1 MPILFTK
8 GVLQET
14 PSNSFR
20 GDPLTRS
27 SRAALRE
34 DGTTLSP
41 KGARVI
47 NSNAELGIKAPS

>member
-1 MPILFTK
+1 MSILFPK

-27 SRAALRE
+27 SRPALRE
-34 DGTTLSP
+34 DGATLP
-41 KGARVI
+41 PEGERVI
-47 NSNAELGIKAPS
+47 NSNADLGIKAPS